1 MKNEKFMSSLSK
13 EIKQKFAQARVEP
26 LDDKL
31 LEEVA
36 GGGVRVPRS
45 FFSDDPLGSSGDSST
60 VITPTITPIIK

>member
-45 FFSDDPLGSSGDSST
+45 FFLMIPSALQAT
-60 VITPTITPIIK
+60 VLP